1 MFTKIQ
7 CIFIAVKD
15 VEEAAKT
22 YKDNFGVEATVISPL
37 PHLGVKRAL
46 IRVGDAAIE
55 FIEPLNPQE
64 GPVAKFLQ
72 TRGEGVYHV
81 NIEVEN
87 VESAVNFLQ
96 ERGVQ
101 ILGAGIKGMINQ
113 DPVNNP
119 DPVMIHPKAGKGL
132 MIGLKPQRAKQAKG

>member
-1 MFTKIQ
+1 MFTRIQ
-7 CIFIAVKD
+7 GIYIAVKD

-22 YKDNFGVEATVISPL
+22 YKDNFGVEATSFNTL
-37 PHLGVKRAL
+37 PHLGVKIAL
-46 IRVGDAAIE
+46 IPIGDAYIE
-55 FIEPLNPQE
+55 FIEPLDPQE

-87 VESAVNFLQ
+87 VESAVKFLQ

-101 ILGAGIKGMINQ
+101 TLASGIKGMINP
-113 DPVNNP
+113 DPVNK
-119 DPVMIHPKAGKGL
+119 PVPIMIHPKAGKGL
-132 MIGLKPQRAKQAKG
+132 MIGLKPPRVKQAKG